1 MHKLNISDICVNTI
15 IKYRNA
21 SFLKNISLIK
31 IYMKK
36 RLIRELMSQ
45 LAVILK
51 KLRMEKN
58 LEVSG
63 LKYLKCLVLTY

>member
-1 MHKLNISDICVNTI
+1 
-15 IKYRNA
+15 
-21 SFLKNISLIK
+21 
-31 IYMKK
+31 MKK

>member
-15 IKYRNA
+15 IIYKNV
-21 SFLKNISLIK
+21 SFLKNIYLIK

-36 RLIRELMSQ
+36 RLLRELMSQ
-45 LAVILK
+45 LTVILK

-63 LKYLKCLVLTY
+63 LKYLKCLVLSY